1 MSASSKFVSAGAR
14 DKDEIVMYRDLMKD
28 LIADA
33 ENASAQAVEG
43 IADLGR
49 RIQLA
54 GTQLGPAWVTV
65 GACLA
70 TVGACLEDS
79 EPEPEPDSAS
89 RPGSRGGLEAQAAG
103 RKSGDSKETSSV
115 GGGPGAEA
123 EPRARSNTVD
133 SKETEMVWIAR
144 ANKISLEI
152 CKQAVEFFTK
162 HAPLNGALTKDQFA
176 DILIQITR
184 RDCDELSQSWIDKVF
199 QGADKDGEGDLSF
212 GEFATWFSSVS
223 FNVNTTLD
231 HNERAFRNL
240 CKKFSMSIVDCERYR
255 QYFDEFDSDG
265 SGAIGEGEFESLLRK
280 CAKVPS
286 HVEIPAKDFAS
297 FGRTAAE
304 VREGAASRGDTHQ
317 EISPPLE
324 GVRRR
329 WER

>member
-1 MSASSKFVSAGAR
+1 SPQGGPGAR
-14 DKDEIVMYRDLMKD
+14 RP
-28 LIADA
+28 
-33 ENASAQAVEG
+33 SR
-43 IADLGR
+43 LGS
-49 RIQLA
+49 
-54 GTQLGPAWVTV
+54 V
-65 GACLA
+65 GQQVL
-70 TVGACLEDS
+70 
-79 EPEPEPDSAS
+79 SAS

-265 SGAIGEGEFESLLRK
+265 SGAIEESEFEALLRK
-280 CAKVPS
+280 CAKVPP
-286 HVEIPAKDFAS
+286 HVEIPTKRFRLLWKECDVDGSGEIDFEE
-297 FGRTAAE
+297 FLVMYKRQG
-304 VREGAASRGDTHQ
+304 
-317 EISPPLE
+317 
-324 GVRRR
+324 
-329 WER
+329 